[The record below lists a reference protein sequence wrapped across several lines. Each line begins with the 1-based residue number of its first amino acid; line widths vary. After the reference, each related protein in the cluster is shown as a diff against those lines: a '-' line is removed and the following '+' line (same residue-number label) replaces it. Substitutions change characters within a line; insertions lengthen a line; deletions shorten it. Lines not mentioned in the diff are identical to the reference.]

1 MEKIKVNMF
10 GLISKNI
17 IDNKV
22 LRIYDEVKLMIMW
35 ICVIRVWYFKWR
47 WRVKYLF
54 KLMVIILNNVE
65 VVKKIIIV
73 VKVE

>member
-54 KLMVIILNNVE
+54 KLMVIILNSDE